1 MALNPT
7 KLKPIEIVR
16 IVNTTPLMAMLNDR
30 QLRRHRDRA
39 GFRISEDGG
48 QTVNL
53 FKYAAWLRSEL
64 MIRQSETPLTYEE
77 KRNAARAR
85 NLALA
90 TAGRDIGELPDVV
103 DAERKKKCEKDF
115 RLFCET
121 YFPETFTLTW
131 SPDHLKAINR
141 IETAVLRG
149 GLFALAMPRGSGKS
163 SLTEVAAI
171 WSMLYGHREF
181 IVLIGATESA
191 ALELL
196 DSLMTE
202 LEVNE
207 HLAEDYPEVCFPIQ
221 QLDGIAN
228 RCAGQL
234 YHGER
239 TRITWTSNEIVLPTI
254 SGSKASGIVVRVAG
268 HVHPQILMC
277 EHLRQ
282 LPEGAQLLEFHNL
295 LE

>member
-1 MALNPT
+1 MSLNPT

-16 IVNTTPLMAMLNDR
+16 IMNTTPLMAVLNDR

-64 MIRQSETPLTYEE
+64 MMRQSETPLTYEE
-77 KRNAARAR
+77 KKNAARAR

-90 TAGRDIGELPDVV
+90 TAGRDIGELPDIV
-103 DAERKKKCEKDF
+103 DPERKKRCERDF
-115 RLFCET
+115 RAFCET

-207 HLAEDYPEVCFPIQ
+207 HLAADFPEVTYPIQ
-221 QLDGIAN
+221 
-228 RCAGQL
+228 
-234 YHGER
+234 
-239 TRITWTSNEIVLPTI
+239 
-254 SGSKASGIVVRVAG
+254 
-268 HVHPQILMC
+268 
-277 EHLRQ
+277 
-282 LPEGAQLLEFHNL
+282 
-295 LE
+295 